1 MAKIFE
7 NKKGFKV
14 IEATRGEMMCALSE
28 YGCVGIC
35 DSCGKSKPDGYY
47 IAVLNCWYCKDCFNK
62 WYMLAK
68 YYPEDAEIENR
79 NFELYRQI
87 LDV

>member
-35 DSCGKSKPDGYY
+35 DSCGKSKESGYY
-47 IAVLNCWYCKDCFNK
+47 SQTEIYCEKF
-62 WYMLAK
+62 
-68 YYPEDAEIENR
+68 
-79 NFELYRQI
+79 
-87 LDV
+87 

>member
-14 IEATRGEMMCALSE
+14 IEATRDEMMCALSDG
-28 YGCVGIC
+28 YVCIC
-35 DSCGKSKPDGYY
+35 DRCGESKESGYY
-47 IAVLNCWYCKDCFNK
+47 IAGLDCWYCKECFYR
-62 WYMLAK
+62 WYHSAK
-68 YYPEDAEIENR
+68 YYPGDAEIENR

>member
-28 YGCVGIC
+28 YVCVGIC
-35 DSCGKSKPDGYY
+35 DSCGESKESGYY
-47 IAVLNCWYCKDCFNK
+47 IAVLNCWYCKECFYR
-62 WYMLAK
+62 WYYRAK
-68 YYPEDAEIENR
+68 YYPGDAEIENR

>member
-1 MAKIFE
+1 MAKIFK

-35 DSCGKSKPDGYY
+35 DSCGESKESGYY
-47 IAVLNCWYCKDCFNK
+47 IAVLNCWYCKECFYR
-62 WYMLAK
+62 WYYRAK
-68 YYPEDAEIENR
+68 YYPGDAEIENR